1 MTKLIVNADDFG
13 YSKGVNYGI
22 IDAHLNGIV
31 NSTTMMMNM
40 YAVEHG
46 IELAKL
52 HPTLGLGVHL
62 VLTAG
67 KPLLSNLKTIVDP
80 NGDFLKN
87 SYWYDN
93 PVINVEEVEKEWDAQ
108 IQKFLSYG
116 LKPSHL
122 DSHHHV
128 HMISILH
135 PVIAKL
141 SQKYDLPVR
150 VSPKSQIDGI
160 TPFTD
165 QLLTDFYGNDIPI
178 NYFETIQDRI
188 NNSAES
194 VEVMVHPALVDNHLK
209 NGTSYCFER
218 LTELDILTNSKLPEG
233 VELVKYNIV

>member
-22 IDAHLNGIV
+22 IEAHLNGIV
-31 NSTTMMMNM
+31 NSATMMMNM

-52 HPTLGLGVHL
+52 HPSLGLGVHL

-67 KPLLSNLKTIVDP
+67 KPLLTDLQTIVDQ
-80 NGDFLKN
+80 NGAFLKN

-93 PVINVEEVEKEWDAQ
+93 PVANVEEVEKEWDAQ
-108 IQKFLSYG
+108 IQKFLSFG
-116 LKPSHL
+116 LKPTHL

-128 HMISILH
+128 HMIPFLH

-141 SQKYDLPVR
+141 SKKYDLPVR
-150 VSPKSQIDGI
+150 ISPKSKIDGI

-165 QLLTDFYGNDIPI
+165 QLLTDFYGSDIPA
-178 NYFETIQDRI
+178 NYFETIEERI
-188 NNSAES
+188 TNGIES

-209 NGTSYCFER
+209 NGTSYGFER
-218 LTELDILTNSKLPEG
+218 LTELDILTNAKLPKG
-233 VELVKYNIV
+233 VELVKY

>member
-22 IDAHLNGIV
+22 IEAHLNGIV
-31 NSTTMMMNM
+31 NSATMMMNM

-52 HPTLGLGVHL
+52 HPSLGLGVHL

-67 KPLLSNLKTIVDP
+67 KPLLTDLQTIVDQ
-80 NGDFLKN
+80 NGAFLKN

-93 PVINVEEVEKEWDAQ
+93 PVANVEEVEKEWDAQ
-108 IQKFLSYG
+108 IQKFLSFG
-116 LKPSHL
+116 LKPTHL

-128 HMISILH
+128 HMIPILH

-141 SQKYDLPVR
+141 SKKYDLPVR
-150 VSPKSQIDGI
+150 ISPKSKIDGI

-165 QLLTDFYGNDIPI
+165 QLLTDFYGSDIPA
-178 NYFETIQDRI
+178 NYFETIEERI
-188 NNSAES
+188 TNGIES

-209 NGTSYCFER
+209 NGTSYGFER
-218 LTELDILTNSKLPEG
+218 LTELDILTNAKLPKG
-233 VELVKYNIV
+233 VELVKY

>member
-22 IDAHLNGIV
+22 IEAHLNGIV
-31 NSTTMMMNM
+31 NSATMMMNM

-67 KPLLSNLKTIVDP
+67 KPLLADLQTIVDQ

-116 LKPSHL
+116 LNPSHL

-128 HMISILH
+128 HMIPILH

-150 VSPKSQIDGI
+150 ISPKSQIDGI

-165 QLLTDFYGNDIPI
+165 QLLIDFYGSDIPI
-178 NYFETIQDRI
+178 NYFETIEDRL
-188 NNSAES
+188 NNSIES
-194 VEVMVHPALVDNHLK
+194 VEVMVHPAFVDNHLK

-233 VELVKYNIV
+233 VELVKY

>member
-22 IDAHLNGIV
+22 IEAHLNGIV
-31 NSTTMMMNM
+31 NSATMMMNM

-67 KPLLSNLKTIVDP
+67 KPLLTDLKTIVDQ

-87 SYWYDN
+87 SYWYDY

-116 LKPSHL
+116 LNPSHL

-128 HMISILH
+128 HMIPILH

-150 VSPKSQIDGI
+150 ISPKSQIVGI

-165 QLLTDFYGNDIPI
+165 QLLTDFYGSDIPI
-178 NYFETIQDRI
+178 NYFETIEDRI
-188 NNSAES
+188 NNSVES

-209 NGTSYCFER
+209 NGTTYCFER

-233 VELVKYNIV
+233 VELVKY

>member
-22 IDAHLNGIV
+22 IEAHLNGIV
-31 NSTTMMMNM
+31 NSATMMMNM

-67 KPLLSNLKTIVDP
+67 KPLLTGLQTIVDQ

-116 LKPSHL
+116 LNPSHL

-128 HMISILH
+128 HMTPILH

-141 SQKYDLPVR
+141 SQKYNLPVR
-150 VSPKSQIDGI
+150 ISPKSQIDGI

-165 QLLTDFYGNDIPI
+165 QLLTDFYGSDIPI
-178 NYFETIQDRI
+178 NYFETIEDRI
-188 NNSAES
+188 NNRIES
-194 VEVMVHPALVDNHLK
+194 VEVMVHPALIDNYLK

-218 LTELDILTNSKLPEG
+218 LTELDILTNSKLPKG
-233 VELVKYNIV
+233 VELVKY

>member
-13 YSKGVNYGI
+13 FSKGVNYGI
-22 IDAHLNGIV
+22 IEAHLNGIV
-31 NSTTMMMNM
+31 NSATMMMNM
-40 YAVEHG
+40 YALEHG

-67 KPLLSNLKTIVDP
+67 KPLLTDLQTIVDQ
-80 NGDFLKN
+80 NGNFLKN

-116 LKPSHL
+116 LNPSHL

-128 HMISILH
+128 HMIAILH

-150 VSPKSQIDGI
+150 ISPKSKIDGI
-160 TPFTD
+160 KPFTD
-165 QLLTDFYGNDIPI
+165 QLLTDFYGSDIPI
-178 NYFETIQDRI
+178 NYFETIEDRI
-188 NNSAES
+188 NNNIGS
-194 VEVMVHPALVDNHLK
+194 VEVMVHPAFLDNHLK

-233 VELVKYNIV
+233 VELVKY

>member
-1 MTKLIVNADDFG
+1 MMTKLIVNADDFG

-22 IDAHLNGIV
+22 IEAHLNGIV
-31 NSTTMMMNM
+31 NSATMMMNM

-67 KPLLSNLKTIVDP
+67 KPLLTDLQTIVDQ
-80 NGDFLKN
+80 NGAFLKN

-93 PVINVEEVEKEWDAQ
+93 PVANVEEVEKEWDAQ
-108 IQKFLSYG
+108 IQKFLSFG

-128 HMISILH
+128 HMIPILH

-150 VSPKSQIDGI
+150 ISPKSQIDGI
-160 TPFTD
+160 TPFTH
-165 QLLTDFYGNDIPI
+165 QLLTDFYGSDIPV
-178 NYFETIQDRI
+178 NYFETIEDRI
-188 NNSAES
+188 NNSIES
-194 VEVMVHPALVDNHLK
+194 VEVMVHPALIDNHLK

-233 VELVKYNIV
+233 VELVKY

>member
-22 IDAHLNGIV
+22 IEAHLNGIV
-31 NSTTMMMNM
+31 NSATMMMNM

-67 KPLLSNLKTIVDP
+67 KPLLTGLHTIVDQ

-116 LKPSHL
+116 LNPSHL

-128 HMISILH
+128 HMIPILH

-141 SQKYDLPVR
+141 SQKYNLPVR
-150 VSPKSQIDGI
+150 ISPKSQIDGI

-165 QLLTDFYGNDIPI
+165 QLLTDFYGSDIPI
-178 NYFETIQDRI
+178 NYFETIEDRI
-188 NNSAES
+188 NNRIES
-194 VEVMVHPALVDNHLK
+194 VEVMVHPALIDNYLK

-233 VELVKYNIV
+233 VELVKY

>member
-22 IDAHLNGIV
+22 IEAHLNGIV
-31 NSTTMMMNM
+31 NSATMMMNM

-67 KPLLSNLKTIVDP
+67 KPLLTGLQTIVDQ

-93 PVINVEEVEKEWDAQ
+93 PVINVDEVEKEWDAQ

-116 LKPSHL
+116 LNPSHL

-128 HMISILH
+128 HMIPILH

-141 SQKYDLPVR
+141 SQKYNLPVR
-150 VSPKSQIDGI
+150 ISPKSQIDGI

-165 QLLTDFYGNDIPI
+165 QLLTDFYGSDIPI
-178 NYFETIQDRI
+178 NYFETIEDRI
-188 NNSAES
+188 NNRIES
-194 VEVMVHPALVDNHLK
+194 VEVMVHPALIDNYLK

-233 VELVKYNIV
+233 VELVKY